1 VSAGYRE
8 TSLACPA
15 CGDVLEP
22 REVDSAV
29 IDVCAACGG
38 IWVDWFDGDL
48 VVMVRGAPALSGARL
63 PDQPGSAS
71 CPRCRRPLDA
81 ERYLESQAEILRC
94 GDCAGA
100 FVPRA
105 SVSAIVMLEPQDEEP
120 EAKQD
125 PLARLALVLKR
136 WLGWKEPG
144 DG

>member
-8 TSLACPA
+8 TALACPG

-22 REVDSAV
+22 KEVGDAV
-29 IDVCAACGG
+29 IDVCVACGG

-48 VVMVRGAPALSGARL
+48 VVLVRGAPPVPGARV
-63 PDQPGSAS
+63 PERPGSAS
-71 CPRCRRPLDA
+71 CPRCRRPLDG
-81 ERYLESQAEILRC
+81 ERYLESRAEILRC

-105 SVSAIVMLEPQDEEP
+105 SVSALVMLDPHSQDP

-125 PLARLALVLKR
+125 PLARLALVLQR
-136 WLGWKEPG
+136 WLGWREPRG
-144 DG
+144 G